1 MNRSAE
7 VEALAAI
14 LRLAYSGELAAAL
27 AYRGH
32 WKSVRD
38 PDERARIRQ
47 IEEEDSPWPKSS
59 GTMSSTF
66 GAAC

>member
-1 MNRSAE
+1 MADWQE
-7 VEALAAI
+7 YEQEALAAI

-38 PDERARIRQ
+38 PDERESVRSRRMNGTTAIWSEKAR
-47 IEEEDSPWPKSS
+47 
-59 GTMSSTF
+59 T
-66 GAAC
+66 